1 MVDFAKYSR
10 VALDSSPFIYFIAE
24 DPRYISKVEKLF
36 SAISGG
42 NISGVSSY
50 LSLLEVLVKPL
61 KESARDIALQY
72 KDFMLSSSSL
82 RLYPL
87 DDQVAEK
94 AAELRAKYYGN
105 GFKIKTPD
113 AIQIATGILNGAE
126 VFITNDRNLKNV
138 TEIEVAVLDEMA
150 S

>member
-1 MVDFAKYSR
+1 MK
-10 VALDSSPFIYFIAE
+10 
-24 DPRYISKVEKLF
+24 
-36 SAISGG
+36 
-42 NISGVSSY
+42 
-50 LSLLEVLVKPL
+50 
-61 KESARDIALQY
+61 Y

-87 DDQVAEK
+87 DDLVAEK

-138 TEIEVAVLDEMA
+138 TEIEIAVLDEIA